1 MTRTLKQTASAI
13 EKSITEILGYKKK
26 ITDELIKGICERNNI
41 NESSVRK
48 IAMIENQDNEKGAN

>member
-1 MTRTLKQTASAI
+1 MNRTPKQTASAI

-41 NESSVRK
+41 NESLVRK
-48 IAMIENQDNEKGAN
+48 IAMIEKEEEI